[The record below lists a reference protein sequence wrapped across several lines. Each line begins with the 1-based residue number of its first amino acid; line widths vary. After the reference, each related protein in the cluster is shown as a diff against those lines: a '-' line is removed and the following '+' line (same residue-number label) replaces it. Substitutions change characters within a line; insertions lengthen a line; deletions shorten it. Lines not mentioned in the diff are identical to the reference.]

1 MATKAKMRLGD
12 ILVDAG
18 IINESQLL
26 EALQIQKKSGL
37 QLGKVLLQMKYIT
50 DKDLVFSLSK
60 QLNIPQVDLTNMK
73 LSNEALDKVKE
84 NFARKYKLIPT
95 KVDGNKLT
103 LAITN
108 PFDLFAIDEIAVKT
122 GMEVESTLA
131 TESEV
136 QNAIEE
142 YYGVASSI
150 EEVAR
155 HLGLEDME
163 GDEAEVDEIP
173 PPAEGEAPVAKLV
186 EMVLKQALED
196 GASDIHIEPSEKIL
210 LIRNRIDGVLFESKK
225 IPKPIES
232 AVISRIKVMGKMDI
246 AETRAPQDGGFSQK
260 MLGRDIEFRVSTCPT
275 IYGENIVIRILD
287 RSKLHLDLNDMG
299 LIGESLV
306 KYQRLLANPYG
317 VILVTGPTGSGKTT
331 TLYSSLNQ
339 LNTPDKN
346 IKTIEDPVEYRL
358 PGIRQTQVNPKAGVT
373 FATGLRSVMR
383 QDPDIVMVG
392 EIRDAE
398 TAQIAI
404 QAALTGQLVLSTI
417 HTNDTASTIS
427 RLAEFKIEPFL
438 MVSAVIGV
446 IAQRLIRRICDAC
459 KEERS
464 PTEEELEI
472 LTHHGYK
479 PEDLKLCVGVGCKQC
494 KNSGYKGRMGIY
506 EVLLIDDMI
515 RKMIL
520 NRAAP
525 MDIRDKA
532 VSSQGLKTLR
542 QDGILKV
549 TLGMTTLEEL
559 NRMTFAED
567 TDF

>member
-1 MATKAKMRLGD
+1 MATKAKLRLGD
-12 ILVDAG
+12 ILVEAG

-26 EALQIQKKSGL
+26 EALQIQKKNGL

-60 QLNIPQVDLTNMK
+60 QLNIPQVDLSNMK

-95 KVDGNKLT
+95 QIDGNRLT

-136 QNAIEE
+136 ENAIEE

-155 HLGLEDME
+155 HLGLEDMDSEE
-163 GDEAEVDEIP
+163 GVDDIP
-173 PPAEGEAPVAKLV
+173 PPSEGEAPVAKLV

-196 GASDIHIEPSEKIL
+196 GASDIHIEPLEKVMR
-210 LIRNRIDGVLFESKK
+210 IRNRIDGVLFESKK

-287 RSKLHLDLNDMG
+287 RSKLSLDLDNMG
-299 LIGESLV
+299 LIGDSLE

-331 TLYSSLNQ
+331 TLYTSLSQ
-339 LNTPDKN
+339 LNTPEKN

-373 FATGLRSVMR
+373 FASGLRSVMR

-398 TAQIAI
+398 TSQIAI

-438 MVSAVIGV
+438 MVSAIIGV

-459 KEERS
+459 KEER
-464 PTEEELEI
+464 PATEEELAM
-472 LTHHGYK
+472 LAHYGYK
-479 PEDLKLCVGVGCKQC
+479 PEDLKLSVGKGCKLC
-494 KNSGYKGRMGIY
+494 KNSGFKGRMGIY
-506 EVLLIDDMI
+506 EVLVIDDMI

-532 VSSQGLKTLR
+532 VASQGLKTLR

-549 TLGMTTLEEL
+549 TMGMTTLEEL

-567 TDF
+567 AEF